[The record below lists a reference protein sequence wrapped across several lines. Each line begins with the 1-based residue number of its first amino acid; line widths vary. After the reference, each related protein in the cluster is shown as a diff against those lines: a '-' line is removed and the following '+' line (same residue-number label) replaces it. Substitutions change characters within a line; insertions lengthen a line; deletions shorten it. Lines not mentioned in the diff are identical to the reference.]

1 MSDGNRISQG
11 IAEKLF
17 TCVMGISLFFS
28 AFIVA
33 LAVQWKLALITMSIV
48 PGMILAVG
56 TCVAVFTPVEN
67 EIVSSTLTFTAL
79 GGGRKLTRHAT

>member
-56 TCVAVFTPVEN
+56 TCIAIFTPIEN
-67 EIVSSTLTFTAL
+67 ELVSSSSTFIAL
-79 GGGRKLTRHAT
+79 GESRKLTYLAT